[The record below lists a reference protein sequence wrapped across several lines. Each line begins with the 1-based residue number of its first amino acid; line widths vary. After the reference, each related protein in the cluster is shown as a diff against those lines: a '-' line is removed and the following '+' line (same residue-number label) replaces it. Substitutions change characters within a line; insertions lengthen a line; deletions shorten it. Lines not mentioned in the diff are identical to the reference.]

1 MLSQKNVWTM
11 ALEKHTLFS
20 YDWALKRMFSN
31 ETICTV
37 FLPHI
42 SMKVKRYMKRIWC
55 TGSEPL
61 SLTRKRDGGVPSAPT
76 KHPGTIRFLIVF
88 IIYSEQEER

>member
-11 ALEKHTLFS
+11 ALEKRTLFS

-37 FLPHI
+37 FFASHF
-42 SMKVKRYMKRIWC
+42 YE
-55 TGSEPL
+55 SE
-61 SLTRKRDGGVPSAPT
+61 KI
-76 KHPGTIRFLIVF
+76 H
-88 IIYSEQEER
+88 EEDLVHGK